1 MLSFSDFEI
10 SPDTKSAISKMGYTE
25 PTPVQQQAIPLL
37 LEGRD
42 LMVQARTGT
51 GKTAAFGI
59 PAIEKLRKNGLN
71 GVAALVVTPTRELA
85 LQVSEEI
92 RKIAKGSRISVVT
105 VYGGVGYKKQIDSLS
120 RPDTIFL
127 VATPGRLLDLRRQR
141 KCDLSRIKILILDEA
156 DRMLDMGFEPDVRRI
171 LRAVPRKRQTSLYS
185 ATLPHEIRDL
195 AEDFLTDPETV
206 KIGDGQRTTLLTEQ
220 YWIRVKSFEK
230 MHALLGLLEREVPEA
245 AIVFTRTKQQAS
257 RLARDL
263 KRERW
268 SAVALQGDMS
278 QSARERALRAF
289 RNGKAR
295 ILVATDVAARGLD
308 ILDVSHVIN
317 YDVPEE
323 AEAYVHRVGRT
334 GRAGRTGKSV
344 TFVLP
349 EQDRALMAI
358 ESAAGTQLRAYNLA
372 NLSTTTPTSNNSRK

>member
-1 MLSFSDFEI
+1 
-10 SPDTKSAISKMGYTE
+10 
-25 PTPVQQQAIPLL
+25 
-37 LEGRD
+37 
-42 LMVQARTGT
+42 
-51 GKTAAFGI
+51 
-59 PAIEKLRKNGLN
+59 
-71 GVAALVVTPTRELA
+71 
-85 LQVSEEI
+85 
-92 RKIAKGSRISVVT
+92 
-105 VYGGVGYKKQIDSLS
+105 
-120 RPDTIFL
+120 
-127 VATPGRLLDLRRQR
+127 
-141 KCDLSRIKILILDEA
+141 
-156 DRMLDMGFEPDVRRI
+156 
-171 LRAVPRKRQTSLYS
+171 
-185 ATLPHEIRDL
+185 
-195 AEDFLTDPETV
+195 
-206 KIGDGQRTTLLTEQ
+206 
-220 YWIRVKSFEK
+220 

-372 NLSTTTPTSNNSRK
+372 NLSTTTPTSNNSRDRYNKQC

>member
-1 MLSFSDFEI
+1 
-10 SPDTKSAISKMGYTE
+10 
-25 PTPVQQQAIPLL
+25 
-37 LEGRD
+37 
-42 LMVQARTGT
+42 
-51 GKTAAFGI
+51 
-59 PAIEKLRKNGLN
+59 
-71 GVAALVVTPTRELA
+71 
-85 LQVSEEI
+85 
-92 RKIAKGSRISVVT
+92 
-105 VYGGVGYKKQIDSLS
+105 
-120 RPDTIFL
+120 
-127 VATPGRLLDLRRQR
+127 
-141 KCDLSRIKILILDEA
+141 
-156 DRMLDMGFEPDVRRI
+156 DVRRI

-195 AEDFLTDPETV
+195 AEDFLTNPETV

-289 RNGKAR
+289 RNGKSR

-334 GRAGRTGKSV
+334 GRAGRTGKSI

-358 ESAAGTQLRAYNLA
+358 ESAAGNQLRAYNLA
-372 NLSTTTPTSNNSRK
+372 NLSTTTPTSSSSRKLGVPLSQRISLDKPNGNGASSRSKSAKRGGYRGRWSR

>member
-1 MLSFSDFEI
+1 
-10 SPDTKSAISKMGYTE
+10 
-25 PTPVQQQAIPLL
+25 
-37 LEGRD
+37 
-42 LMVQARTGT
+42 
-51 GKTAAFGI
+51 
-59 PAIEKLRKNGLN
+59 EKLRKNGLN

-245 AIVFTRTKQQAS
+245 AI
-257 RLARDL
+257 
-263 KRERW
+263 W

-372 NLSTTTPTSNNSRK
+372 NLSTTTPTSNNSRITHAN